1 MSRSAQNLAQEDLD
15 AATRVAELAAGYRP
29 LPGIPDE
36 FIGADGQPRPH
47 WLRFLEKLMEFSA
60 ADMSRRFATADRH
73 IRDTGVSYRAYGD
86 TSERAW
92 PLSHVPLLI
101 EASEWREIAQGIEQR
116 AQLMELVLADI
127 YGEGRLIT
135 AGDLPAAAV
144 TGSPEFLHPLH
155 GVKPPGGKFLH
166 IYAADIGRGPDGRWW
181 VLGDRSQA
189 PSGAGYALANR
200 LVLARAFP
208 ALYRDMNVERL
219 APFFEAFRLGLTSM
233 AQRSNARV
241 CLLTPGPFN
250 ETYFEQAY
258 LARYLGLLLVEGG
271 DLTMR
276 DGKVHI
282 RTIAGLKRA
291 DVIWRRIDSD
301 FADPLELNARSRLG
315 VPGLIDALREGG
327 VVIANALGSGVLE
340 APAMMSFMPK
350 LCRTLLGE
358 DLRLPN
364 IATWWCGQ
372 EKARQLVIEEM
383 GELAIAG
390 AFGAS
395 VPGLAT
401 AQPLIGAALTP
412 EEKNALAAAMAE
424 RGVDFTGQEVV
435 NLSTTPVWSDG
446 RLEPRPFVLRVYA
459 ARTPDGWK
467 IMPGGFCRISGRTD
481 ARAVSMG
488 EGVQSADVWVL
499 ADKPV
504 EMVSLLPTDETVRI
518 RRIMGTLP
526 SRAADNLFW
535 LGRYLERSEA
545 TLRLIRCL
553 AGRMIES
560 GAGTANP
567 GSAVSKLTSMLV
579 SWHAA
584 PRASAANSMTL
595 VASALHGDEEYGSA
609 PALVRDARRA
619 ASFIR
624 ERLSTDTWR
633 LIGDLNRSLAIDTHG
648 PLAEAEAF
656 ERADAALRTIAAIS
670 GLAQENMNRGAG
682 WRIFDS
688 GRRIER
694 GINTCRFARHF
705 AIGEA
710 PADDLD
716 VLLDLI
722 DSQITYRSRY
732 LMGVALNP
740 VRDLVVLDPF
750 NPRSVAFQIERL
762 NEHLETLPLLSDD
775 GMLETPRRLILQLA
789 AEVATATA
797 ASLDNEKI
805 LGFEQSLLGLAD
817 AIAARYFLQGPHV
830 ARADKSSGL
839 A

>member
-1 MSRSAQNLAQEDLD
+1 M
-15 AATRVAELAAGYRP
+15 
-29 LPGIPDE
+29 
-36 FIGADGQPRPH
+36 
-47 WLRFLEKLMEFSA
+47 
-60 ADMSRRFATADRH
+60 
-73 IRDTGVSYRAYGD
+73 
-86 TSERAW
+86 
-92 PLSHVPLLI
+92 
-101 EASEWREIAQGIEQR
+101 
-116 AQLMELVLADI
+116 ADI
-127 YGEGRLIT
+127 YGEGRLIA

-219 APFFEAFRLGLTSM
+219 APFFEAFRFGLTSM
-233 AQRSNARV
+233 AQRSNPRI

-276 DGKVHI
+276 DGKVHV

-315 VPGLIDALREGG
+315 VPGLVDALREGG

-372 EKARQLVIEEM
+372 ERGARDRSSQDM
-383 GELAIAG
+383 DELAIAG
-390 AFGAS
+390 AFGNP
-395 VPGLAT
+395 VPGLACEP
-401 AQPLIGAALTP
+401 AAHRRGARRRKKKAGSP
-412 EEKNALAAAMAE
+412 RPSAE
-424 RGVDFTGQEVV
+424 RGVDFVGQEVV
-435 NLSTTPVWSDG
+435 NLSTTPVWHEG

-459 ARTPDGWK
+459 AHTPEGWR
-467 IMPGGFCRISGRTD
+467 IMPGGFCRISGRAD

-545 TLRLIRCL
+545 TLRLHPLPCRPDDRDRRREPPIRARRYPSSSSL
-553 AGRMIES
+553 
-560 GAGTANP
+560 
-567 GSAVSKLTSMLV
+567 LV
-579 SWHAA
+579 AWHAA
-584 PRASAANSMTL
+584 PIESRRPTPWRLPRSPCMATRIM
-595 VASALHGDEEYGSA
+595 
-609 PALVRDARRA
+609 ARPCRSCATRA
-619 ASFIR
+619 APHRSFANGFRPIPGG
-624 ERLSTDTWR
+624 SSATSIAT
-633 LIGDLNRSLAIDTHG
+633 LASMRAR

-670 GLAQENMNRGAG
+670 GLAQENMN
-682 WRIFDS
+682 
-688 GRRIER
+688 
-694 GINTCRFARHF
+694 
-705 AIGEA
+705 
-710 PADDLD
+710 
-716 VLLDLI
+716 
-722 DSQITYRSRY
+722 
-732 LMGVALNP
+732 
-740 VRDLVVLDPF
+740 
-750 NPRSVAFQIERL
+750 
-762 NEHLETLPLLSDD
+762 
-775 GMLETPRRLILQLA
+775 PRRRLA
-789 AEVATATA
+789 YLRHRAGGSSGASIPAALPAISRAATRRPTI
-797 ASLDNEKI
+797 STSCSI
-805 LGFEQSLLGLAD
+805 SST
-817 AIAARYFLQGPHV
+817 RRSPT
-830 ARADKSSGL
+830 ARAI
-839 A
+839 